1 MPEVEVVRSGQDC
14 DSAHQD
20 CRTTSHLQ
28 KKQEESI
35 YVYVCVCFY
44 TYIHISSCPQ
54 RPKLLLHSIFLTT
67 IEAEKIPVVNSPNRE
82 SDK

>member
-1 MPEVEVVRSGQDC
+1 MLKTRVKRDVQVRSTFCLTRRAVPEVEVVRSGQDC

-28 KKQEESI
+28 KKQEKSI

-44 TYIHISSCPQ
+44 TYIHI
-54 RPKLLLHSIFLTT
+54 
-67 IEAEKIPVVNSPNRE
+67 
-82 SDK
+82 